1 LEGVR
6 DNLQRAIDLYPYT
19 VVIRNINRFQSWIN
33 SGGAENGAQLR
44 LLADDNFEGNMVP
57 RQPELP
63 ARIDLF

>member
-1 LEGVR
+1 MPFSFKSYQFFTSACG
-6 DNLQRAIDLYPYT
+6 
-19 VVIRNINRFQSWIN
+19 NRFQSWIN